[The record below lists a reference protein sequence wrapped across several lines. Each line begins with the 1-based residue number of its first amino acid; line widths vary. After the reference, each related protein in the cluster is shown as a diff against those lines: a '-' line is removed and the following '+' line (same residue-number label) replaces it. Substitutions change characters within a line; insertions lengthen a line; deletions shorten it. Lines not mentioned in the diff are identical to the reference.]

1 MTHPGRTG
9 ISGPAVQSN
18 ARPMFSRRLRR
29 TSSRGETDEALLGRV
44 RQKDPEALGALYER
58 YARQVYGLALGML
71 RDPGAAEEITQEVFL
86 SVWQNARTFDS
97 SRGSFAAWV
106 MSLAHHKAVDRLRRL
121 QVRRTEPANETTPDA
136 VDVVEEVVRLLES
149 ERVRKALQALP
160 QDQREVIVLAYYGGL
175 TQREIAQRL
184 GIPLGTVKTRTRDG
198 LLRLRTILS
207 AGGEEP

>member
-1 MTHPGRTG
+1 
-9 ISGPAVQSN
+9 
-18 ARPMFSRRLRR
+18 MFSRRLRR

-86 SVWQNARTFDS
+86 SVWQNARTFDP

-121 QVRRTEPANETTPDA
+121 RVRRTEAADETTPDA

-149 ERVRKALQALP
+149 ERVRTALKTLP
-160 QDQREVIVLAYYGGL
+160 PGQREVIVLAYYGGL

>member
-1 MTHPGRTG
+1 
-9 ISGPAVQSN
+9 
-18 ARPMFSRRLRR
+18 
-29 TSSRGETDEALLGRV
+29 
-44 RQKDPEALGALYER
+44 
-58 YARQVYGLALGML
+58 
-71 RDPGAAEEITQEVFL
+71 
-86 SVWQNARTFDS
+86 VWQNARTFDP

-121 QVRRTEPANETTPDA
+121 RVRRTEAADETTPDA

-149 ERVRKALQALP
+149 ERVRTALKTLP
-160 QDQREVIVLAYYGGL
+160 LGQREVIVLAYYGGL